1 MNTGHKEEMRDGGRM
16 LGKESIYEDDAVSE
30 REPGCGGA
38 MTVARRLGQVVVLA
52 VVVLVA
58 LEVLPLDERLDALL
72 DEGRVR
78 QESAF

>member
-1 MNTGHKEEMRDGGRM
+1 M
-16 LGKESIYEDDAVSE
+16 LGEESIYGDDDAVCE
-30 REPGCGGA
+30 REPGCGAA
-38 MTVARRLGQVVVLA
+38 MTMARRLGQVVVLA

-78 QESAF
+78 QESALQLVRHLKMRECI